1 MNFIEKPSVDG
12 MFRFVAALPRPGRS
26 LVLLTCLAAVLL
38 AWPLAASA
46 TTGRGITRTFNVTIT
61 DKGVS
66 WKPSLSTLHP
76 LVGTELKLTVVN
88 HSSSTHWF
96 RVGTAQTKPLRAKAK
111 APLDYKVKKLGKL
124 PWLAGLGPVT
134 GAGFHGL
141 IRIGLPGSFS

>member
-1 MNFIEKPSVDG
+1 
-12 MFRFVAALPRPGRS
+12 VAALPRSGRS
-26 LVLLTCLAAVLL
+26 LVLLPLLAVVLL
-38 AWPLAASA
+38 VWPAVASA
-46 TTGRGITRTFNVTIT
+46 TTGRGIVRTFRVTIT

-88 HSSSTHWF
+88 TSGATHWF
-96 RVGTAQTKPLRAKAK
+96 RVGTTQTKPLRPKAR

-124 PWLAGLGPVT
+124 PWLAGLGSVST
-134 GAGFHGL
+134 AGFHGR